1 MKTATSIASFLTA
14 SPIVAASDACMPCA
28 GWWDW
33 GHREQICASP
43 SEGLLDD
50 EIACLCSGAGATDCT
65 AWCAGYASCEASGDP
80 SCVID
85 DDPACD
91 AVMSA
96 GGACHSEA
104 FACGADHT
112 SCTSCSSWL
121 NGGDPQGLCSA
132 TGGPPDS
139 IDPAINLSDCACGSC
154 SGCASACT
162 LGYFD
167 PTAAGFMCGLCIGN
181 KCAAQYGACSG
192 A

>member
-1 MKTATSIASFLTA
+1 MKPSIVIASFFA
-14 SPIVAASDACMPCA
+14 SYLAASVSDACQPCA

-33 GHREQICASP
+33 GHREAVCASP
-43 SEGLLDD
+43 SEGLWDD
-50 EIACLCSGAGATDCT
+50 ELACLCSGAGASGCVN
-65 AWCAGYASCEASGDP
+65 WCASYDACSVSGDP
-80 SCVID
+80 SCTIP
-85 DDPACD
+85 DDPSCD
-91 AVMSA
+91 AAMSV
-96 GGACHSEA
+96 GGACHTEA

-112 SCTSCSSWL
+112 GCATCSQWL
-121 NGGDPQGLCSA
+121 GGADPQGLCPS

-139 IDPAINLSDCACGSC
+139 IDPAINLSDCACGLC

-181 KCAAQYGACSG
+181 KCASQYGACSG